1 MDLEP
6 LSLFPSFQPNGRR
19 GCLSLTNLPLPVA
32 QAVER
37 LVHPQLCELCIKVL
51 ERHVVQ
57 AVNAKPERQRA
68 GEEVLHA
75 FLLVHSKLLALYSR

>member
-1 MDLEP
+1 M
-6 LSLFPSFQPNGRR
+6 
-19 GCLSLTNLPLPVA
+19 SLTSLPLPVA